1 MSMVFTISGVDE
13 PDGKRCKRVLNPRTG
28 CSAVTCVEETSKGP
42 RWRFQK
48 RTTRCPNRR
57 R

>member
-1 MSMVFTISGVDE
+1 MSMVFTIQGTDE

-28 CSAVTCVEETSKGP
+28 CSAVTCVEETRKGP

-48 RTTRCPNRR
+48 RTTRCPRR
-57 R
+57 